1 MSGLDDYW
9 AYGKLEKEKGFSG
22 LYTDFSVGDSNG
34 G

>member
-1 MSGLDDYW
+1 MSGHDDNW
-9 AYGKLEKEKGFSG
+9 AYAKLEKGKGFSG